1 MPGQRILVTGASGY
15 IGRSLV
21 PRLLEAGYPVRVLV
35 RDPAK
40 LRGRAWSEQVEVA
53 QGDALDPATLRPAL
67 QGIDVAYYLIH
78 SLYAGSAFSS
88 LDQAAARN
96 FGQAARAAGVQ
107 RIIYLGALG
116 DPKSRLSPHL
126 RSRQDTAAALREAGV
141 PVTEFR
147 AGIIIGSGSGS
158 FEMIRYLTERIP
170 ILLSPPL
177 VFHRIQPIAVH
188 NVLDYLVAALEVPAS
203 AGRTIEVGGS
213 DVLTYGDT
221 LLRYARVRG
230 LRRRLVPVPFLTP
243 GLAALWLSA
252 LTPVSLRIA
261 QPLLEGLHNEV
272 VVRDPTAREL
282 FPQVQLLDY
291 QTALLLA
298 MAQLYPREVD
308 TAWIDAQSSP
318 PGELPAGTLSVR
330 EGMYIDRRHRPIA
343 AHPTVVCSILA
354 GLGGEMGWLYAN
366 WAWRMRGLVDR
377 LLGGGHRGRSCAD
390 PHDIRVGD
398 TLDFMRVEALEPGQL
413 VRLRDEYNP
422 AGSFW
427 LQWEARLLPDGR
439 TLLTQTIFFA
449 PKGLWGLAYWLLF
462 YGLHAR
468 IFAGLLRE
476 IGRKAE
482 ACNSQAPM

>member
-1 MPGQRILVTGASGY
+1 MPNQRILVTGASGY
-15 IGRSLV
+15 IGRNLV
-21 PRLLEAGYPVRVLV
+21 PRLLEAGYRVRVLA
-35 RDPAK
+35 RDAAK
-40 LRGRAWSEQVEVA
+40 LRGRAWLEQVEVV
-53 QGDALDPATLRPAL
+53 QGDALDPATLPPAL
-67 QGIDVAYYLIH
+67 RDIDTAYYLIH
-78 SLYAGSAFSS
+78 SLCAGPAFSS
-88 LDQAAARN
+88 LDQEAARN
-96 FGQAARAAGVQ
+96 FGHAARAAGVQ

-116 DPKSRLSPHL
+116 DPQSRLSPHL
-126 RSRQDTAAALREAGV
+126 RSRQDTADALREAGV

-170 ILLSPPL
+170 LLPSPTL
-177 VFHRIQPIAVH
+177 VFHRIQPIAIH
-188 NVLDYLVAALEVPAS
+188 NVLDYLVAALEVPSS
-203 AGRTIEVGGS
+203 AGRTIEIGGS
-213 DVLTYGDT
+213 DVLTYRDT
-221 LLRYARVRG
+221 LLGYARVRG
-230 LRRRLVPVPFLTP
+230 LRRFLVPVPFLTP
-243 GLAALWLSA
+243 GLAALWMSA
-252 LTPVSLRIA
+252 LTPVSFRIA

-272 VVRDPTAREL
+272 VVHDHTARDL
-282 FPQVQLLDY
+282 FPHIRLLDY

-298 MAQLYPREVD
+298 VADLHPRSVD

-318 PGELPAGTLSVR
+318 PGELPTGTLSVR
-330 EGMYIDRRHRPIA
+330 EGMYIDRRHRTIA

-366 WAWRMRGLVDR
+366 WAWRLRGLVDR
-377 LLGGGHRGRSCAD
+377 LLGGGRWGRSC
-390 PHDIRVGD
+390 PNPYDIRVGD

-427 LQWEARLLPDGR
+427 LQWEARPLPDGR

-449 PKGLWGLAYWLLF
+449 PHGLIGLVYWHLF
-462 YGLHAR
+462 SSLHAR

-482 ACNSQAPM
+482 ECSPQLPR